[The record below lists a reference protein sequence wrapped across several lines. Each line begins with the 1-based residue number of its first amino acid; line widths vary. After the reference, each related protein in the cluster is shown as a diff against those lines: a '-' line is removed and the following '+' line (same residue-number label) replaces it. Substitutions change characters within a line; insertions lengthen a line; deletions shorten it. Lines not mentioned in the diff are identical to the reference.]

1 MDRRRRNR
9 NRFRNNRP
17 AFSIERRKKDNVD
30 LIREEQIREGIKR
43 SREEAESE
51 KLLNKID

>member
-9 NRFRNNRP
+9 KRFRNNRP